1 MHGTRLFSSDCKGRL
16 PKIHDYIMFENVGAY
31 TIVFNPPFIKERPTI
46 LAYDNNE
53 MFVVRRK
60 ETFKQFFNE
69 EIYCF

>member
-1 MHGTRLFSSDCKGRL
+1 
-16 PKIHDYIMFENVGAY
+16 MFDNVGAY

>member
-1 MHGTRLFSSDCKGRL
+1 MEQDYLASDCTRQI
-16 PKIHDYIMFENVGAY
+16 PQMNDYIMFENVGAY